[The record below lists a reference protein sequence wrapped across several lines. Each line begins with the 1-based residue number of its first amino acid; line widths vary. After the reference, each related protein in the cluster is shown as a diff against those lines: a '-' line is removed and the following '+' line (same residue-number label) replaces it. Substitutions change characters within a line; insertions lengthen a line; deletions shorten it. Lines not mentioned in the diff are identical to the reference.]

1 MCKEDDIR
9 CQHIQGHTRT
19 RRYGAHA
26 HNMYARHKNVFSI
39 CVCEDN
45 ALSSLCTLSQSAGHR
60 ESVREL
66 WKRRSR
72 RCCLL
77 LHPNP
82 RLSTHTEEIGGVSRE
97 TRRMETKASCRP
109 SPPHPHTLLLLSFSS
124 LQRQTRALTYTPRL
138 ARPNPLSLFSLCV
151 RVSRVSPSSARFT
164 FSLSHIHEH
173 THIDTASL
181 LTRVP
186 PSVPFILVLCL
197 VDFLVSSRLVY
208 PVLRVFHPRRL
219 RAFSLFVLLL
229 FLLAFL
235 FSNDPHTHK
244 STPQSFLSSEIS
256 GNPREIRGMRAQ
268 RERVYHRRKC
278 REDAECTPL
287 LHPLVNT
294 QDDEGEEERE
304 RRLFAGKRVS
314 CGTEPT

>member
-1 MCKEDDIR
+1 MQDIQMYSVYAYVKTTR
-9 CQHIQGHTRT
+9 CPLFAPCPKVPDT
-19 RRYGAHA
+19 
-26 HNMYARHKNVFSI
+26 
-39 CVCEDN
+39 E
-45 ALSSLCTLSQSAGHR
+45 SLCVSYGKEEVVVVVFFFTQTHVSQLTQKKSEACHER
-60 ESVREL
+60 HVV
-66 WKRRSR
+66 WRRKLR
-72 RCCLL
+72 VAL
-77 LHPNP
+77 
-82 RLSTHTEEIGGVSRE
+82 
-97 TRRMETKASCRP
+97 
-109 SPPHPHTLLLLSFSS
+109 PPLTPPTLLLLSFSS

-151 RVSRVSPSSARFT
+151 RVSRVSPSSARFI

-219 RAFSLFVLLL
+219 RAFSLSVLLL

-244 STPQSFLSSEIS
+244 SRHRNPFSLQRFREIQGKSEVCV
-256 GNPREIRGMRAQ
+256 PRERGCIIEENV
-268 RERVYHRRKC
+268 ERMQNVHHF
-278 REDAECTPL
+278 CTL
-287 LHPLVNT
+287 
-294 QDDEGEEERE
+294 
-304 RRLFAGKRVS
+304 S
-314 CGTEPT
+314 